1 MEQVRKGGSLGRT
14 WKVEVLL
21 YWALKAITIY
31 YLTEQTGTSKR
42 ITSHRRNKRHSIKIN
57 KISFLFQ
64 KPAGFCLFQIMMT
77 VGAFR
82 KWTQKNRQG
91 VKNTGFSIQLSISM
105 QNAYRWRARNF
116 LIRKAN
122 DFCWSFQVMQWRSPV
137 QTELCAYLIHNVM
150 MVCRG
155 QKMTS
160 AELIFDSAF
169 SGCKFYSMQGVLIRL
184 MISDLQHSITRILE
198 EIGA

>member
-57 KISFLFQ
+57 KISFHFQ

-82 KWTQKNRQG
+82 KWTQKKTDKAYKIRGFLFNFLFQCRMHIVG
-91 VKNTGFSIQLSISM
+91 VLETFWYERLMTFVGHSRSCNEDHRFKLNCVSIWYTTWWWCVEGKKWPAQS
-105 QNAYRWRARNF
+105 WF
-116 LIRKAN
+116 LIRLFLVVNFIRCKA
-122 DFCWSFQVMQWRSPV
+122 F
-137 QTELCAYLIHNVM
+137 
-150 MVCRG
+150 
-155 QKMTS
+155 
-160 AELIFDSAF
+160 
-169 SGCKFYSMQGVLIRL
+169 
-184 MISDLQHSITRILE
+184 
-198 EIGA
+198 